1 MTSSTQLRRALRR
14 ASVLLGFLA
23 GPALAQGDFVNFE
36 IHPFRGLAV
45 ATVDQRAFVLAC
57 NTPDHTLN
65 VIDTVTNSIVAT
77 VPTGLSP
84 VSVCWDGVRNRAYVA
99 NFVGDSVTSVEIRAQ
114 GGGVQTKLLGTKN
127 VGDEPSDVT
136 VAPGGASIAVTLM
149 GESSVVELDPNT
161 LSQTAA
167 TWMTVPLLARTA
179 GPPTGAPYAMKH
191 PISLLSDGTNLLVL
205 NQRSNNIIDPISG
218 LPTSFEFHL
227 ARYAPSN
234 LGSAEFVGRAGA
246 TYSAGAMGSSN
257 MAMQLASDG
266 RIFVAG
272 SKARNDVVGK
282 KPLSLLVDG
291 FVESYLYAVAPPFV
305 QQPSGQ
311 TTVQARNLNRSGAK
325 VAATYSTGVA
335 NPTGLALY
343 EVGGVI
349 QRAFVTSF
357 STDRIVALT
366 PNSSNLSDIEAWGR
380 SVINI
385 PAPTANAYG
394 PKLAG
399 PRSLTVKPSLGS
411 SFPSDPGPRLYCLN
425 SLDGTIS
432 VYDPSYSTGST
443 PAQLARISMRDPV
456 PAIVQAGRRFLYDAK
471 KSALARV
478 ACASCHID
486 GDVDGVPWRLDEPT
500 TPGAGAGVI
509 PSILL
514 SGVTGDLLRDSNN
527 NALFPADKGVMMTQ
541 SLRGLVDHPVN
552 FDGQAFFTNAPYHW
566 RGDKPGFEDFNE
578 AFVNLMGA
586 PENPPG
592 TGGGLTTG
600 EMFLYT
606 NAVNSIMLEPNPLES
621 LDRALDGAYTVGGTA
636 GSGAMRGQQI
646 FFERGIASNSGNDI
660 AGGRSCSQCHAPG
673 SGSNNRITL
682 VDPLT
687 SGSPDFQP
695 IESAR
700 IRTAR
705 TRESALETMDTSW
718 SPSFTGTSVRT
729 ADFGLLHA
737 GLLVGEPL
745 SLNGFISRG
754 FGGPFFVAGQ
764 VPDLERLIRFVRQWD
779 SGMAPIV
786 GRVETLDSSNTST
799 QEVTRFQTQARLA
812 NNGIVCFLRSGT
824 QLQAYYYDVVGSTG
838 ANPVYASATGGAG
851 LTLAAILS
859 MAQAPDSCA
868 VFQAVPVGMERRVA
882 TLTGLPTPL
891 SGVGAPSNVQLLPMK
906 AIPYWAGVASLSGNW
921 PKGTGPTDFNWDV
934 SDAREPF
941 DLMAI
946 RIFQQEAIWTDN
958 VPGVGTL
965 PLGPTQ
971 FDLGTPGMHH
981 EPPRRFRVT
990 GNGILPGAYLELTMS
1005 ADFMNPM
1012 GSNPA
1017 VVQKLK
1023 IDLFPSESNGQIVWE
1038 TTAEASPI
1046 IQYILLMGG
1055 PWAPDVAN
1063 ALYAVLS
1070 EPTSPGTNNLAPEVW
1085 NRFDVQVVNHD
1096 GAGNFFPSPA
1106 NNLQTLRIE

>member
-179 GPPTGAPYAMKH
+179 APPIGAAYAMKH
-191 PISLLSDGTNLLVL
+191 PISVLNDGTNLLVL
-205 NQRSNNIIDPISG
+205 NQRGGNFFDSTTG
-218 LPTSFEFHL
+218 QRLQAELHL
-227 ARYAPSN
+227 ASYSPSN
-234 LGSAEFVGRAGA
+234 LGGA
-246 TYSAGAMGSSN
+246 QFLANQFGGSSTGSLGSSN
-257 MAMQLASDG
+257 MAMERAADG

-272 SKARNDVVGK
+272 SRARNDVVGK
-282 KPLSLLVDG
+282 GALSALVDG
-291 FVESYLYAVAPPFV
+291 FVESYLYVVSPPFTATGSAATL
-305 QQPSGQ
+305 QS
-311 TTVQARNLNRSGAK
+311 RNLNRSGAN
-325 VAATYSTGVA
+325 VAASFSTGVS
-335 NPTGLALY
+335 NPSGLALY
-343 EVGGVI
+343 EVGGTI
-349 QRAFVTSF
+349 QRVFVSSF

-366 PNSSNLSDIEAWGR
+366 PNASNLSNAMAWNR
-380 SVINI
+380 AVINI
-385 PAPTANAYG
+385 PAPAANFYG

-399 PRSLTVKPSLGS
+399 PRSLAVKPSLGAS
-411 SFPSDPGPRLYCLN
+411 YPGDPGARLYCLN
-425 SLDGTIS
+425 SLDGS
-432 VYDPSYSTGST
+432 VSVFDPAYTTGTT

-456 PAIVQAGRRFLYDAK
+456 PAIVHAGRRFLYDAK
-471 KSALARV
+471 KSLNARV
-478 ACASCHID
+478 ACASCHVDADTD
-486 GDVDGVPWRLDEPT
+486 GIPWRLDAPAAQ
-500 TPGAGAGVI
+500 GAMAGVI
-509 PSILL
+509 PALL
-514 SGVTGDLLRDSNN
+514 ISGVTSPLLLDANLV
-527 NALFPADKGVMMTQ
+527 AHFPADRGEMMTQ

-552 FDGQAFFTNAPYHW
+552 FDGQGFFTNAPYHW
-566 RGDKPGFEDFNE
+566 RGDKPRFEDFNE

-586 PENPPG
+586 PETAPG
-592 TGGGLTTG
+592 SGLALTSN

-606 NAVNSIMLEPNPLES
+606 NAINSIMLAGNPLENV
-621 LDRALDGAYTVGGTA
+621 DRTLDGAYSTGSSS
-636 GSGAMRGQQI
+636 GSGALRGQQI
-646 FFERGIASNSGNDI
+646 YFERRIAGGIAGPIS
-660 AGGRSCSQCHAPG
+660 GGRSCAQCHAPS
-673 SGSNNRITL
+673 SGSNNRIS
-682 VDPLT
+682 LT
-687 SGSPDFQP
+687 DLMGLAPDFQP
-695 IESAR
+695 IETAR
-700 IRTAR
+700 LRAIR
-705 TRESALETMDTSW
+705 TREAALEMTDTPWMAMQSGNAVRAAE
-718 SPSFTGTSVRT
+718 FGMLHTGEVLGEATSI
-729 ADFGLLHA
+729 
-737 GLLVGEPL
+737 
-745 SLNGFISRG
+745 NGFVSRG
-754 FGGPFFVAGQ
+754 FGDTFFAAGQ
-764 VPDLERLIRFVRQWD
+764 SVDLEALIRFVRRWD
-779 SGMAPIV
+779 SGMAPVV
-786 GRVETLDSSNTST
+786 GRVDTLDSTNTST
-799 QEVTRFQTQARLA
+799 ANVTLFQNQARLA
-812 NNGIVCFLRSGT
+812 NGGVVCFVRTGT
-824 QLQAYYYDVVGSTG
+824 QLEAYYFDVTS
-838 ANPVYASATGGAG
+838 SATNPTYVSASGGPTYS
-851 LTLAAILS
+851 LSTLVS
-859 MAQAPDSCA
+859 KSQNPDSCA
-868 VFQAVPVGMERRVA
+868 VFQAVPAGMERRVA
-882 TLTGLPTPL
+882 TLIGSPAPL
-891 SGVGAPSNVQLLPMK
+891 SGVAAPSNILLLPMK
-906 AIPYWAGVASLSGNW
+906 AIPFWSGVASLAGNW
-921 PKGTGPTDFNWDV
+921 PKGTGATDFNWTANV
-934 SDAREPF
+934 PEPI
-941 DLMAI
+941 DLKAI

-958 VPGVGTL
+958 VPGVGAL

-1055 PWAPDVAN
+1055 PWAPHVVD
-1063 ALYAVLS
+1063 VLS
-1070 EPTSPGTNNLAPEVW
+1070 GTVAEPTSPGTTNLAPEVW